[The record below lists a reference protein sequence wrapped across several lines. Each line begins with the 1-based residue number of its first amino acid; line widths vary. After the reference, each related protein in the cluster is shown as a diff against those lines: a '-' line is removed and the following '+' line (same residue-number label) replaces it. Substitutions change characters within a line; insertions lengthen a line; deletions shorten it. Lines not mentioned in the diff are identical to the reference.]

1 MALDSSLR
9 VKNRK
14 QLFNVRFLNKGMSL
28 SGLTASKLLAALVG
42 VIMLSLFCVVTQ
54 AEPPALAPEISRT
67 LTANLGGFHQT
78 SPVKTVDWQALDRIR
93 SSIENQPIK
102 NIQIYYAETEYAAP
116 NKEKLHVSFGKF
128 ENDSSAYSYFTY
140 LRKNRGVSTNS
151 IRPSAGVGTAS
162 ALVDGFG
169 VIFFKGANVVIV
181 TFTGQDA
188 AQATALATLIAA
200 SLDNGEGEVPVLVKH
215 LPNSESAEPTA
226 IYAVSTAPF
235 EQLATNQPILREIN
249 FDGGTEAVTATYGQ
263 SQLVIVEF
271 TTPQFASDNDR
282 RIAAKIQELKSQGQA
297 VPTAYRRVGNY
308 SVFVFNAPDEKTANA
323 LIDQVKYEQVV
334 QWLGDDP
341 HLYERVQRYVLQKT
355 GGVVIAVLESSGLS
369 VLLCL
374 GVGGLSGALLFRRRR
389 RARLRHGEAY
399 SDAGGM
405 VRLNLDEVA
414 EGDAARL
421 LQGRDKDD

>member
-1 MALDSSLR
+1 MGASVRLVSIQVAFLAFLLSAMPALGSADATTGEAAKSLPDSFDSFRSLGSAKVQR
-9 VKNRK
+9 D
-14 QLFNVRFLNKGMSL
+14 LYLG
-28 SGLTASKLLAALVG
+28 GPDEVG
-42 VIMLSLFCVVTQ
+42 VVAAATRTYRDSHSAVFDVHVTRTQ
-54 AEPPALAPEISRT
+54 TDSGAYAL
-67 LTANLGGFHQT
+67 LTKIAGSKNDI
-78 SPVKTVDWQALDRIR
+78 KTGI
-93 SSIENQPIK
+93 
-102 NIQIYYAETEYAAP
+102 
-116 NKEKLHVSFGKF
+116 
-128 ENDSSAYSYFTY
+128 
-140 LRKNRGVSTNS
+140 
-151 IRPSAGVGTAS
+151 VGTATMINWS
-162 ALVDGFG
+162 EVAFC
-169 VIFFKGANVVIV
+169 KGPIVVEISDAMDAV
-181 TFTGQDA
+181 GNQDDFLRVA
-188 AQATALATLIAA
+188 RSFAATLPSAEADI
-200 SLDNGEGEVPVLVKH
+200 PVLVKH
-215 LPNSESAEPTA
+215 LPNWQPTGTRSS
-226 IYAVSTAPF
+226 YAVTLNGLKKLVSNQSSLEAVSF
-235 EQLATNQPILREIN
+235 E
-249 FDGGTEAVTATYGQ
+249 GGTEAVTANYGQ

-374 GVGGLSGALLFRRRR
+374 SVGGLFGALLFRRRR
-389 RARLRHGEAY
+389 RARQRQGEAY

-405 VRLNLDEVA
+405 VRLNLDEVT

>member
-1 MALDSSLR
+1 MTRSLPY
-9 VKNRK
+9 
-14 QLFNVRFLNKGMSL
+14 S
-28 SGLTASKLLAALVG
+28 AE
-42 VIMLSLFCVVTQ
+42 VV
-54 AEPPALAPEISRT
+54 AMFPS
-67 LTANLGGFHQT
+67 NLGGFHQL
-78 SPVKTVDWQALDRIR
+78 P
-93 SSIENQPIK
+93 
-102 NIQIYYAETEYAAP
+102 
-116 NKEKLHVSFGKF
+116 
-128 ENDSSAYSYFTY
+128 
-140 LRKNRGVSTNS
+140 S
-151 IRPSAGVGTAS
+151 IRPLVTFGKEGILQPEYFPAGLDVNHASPFLGAESEYLGANGDKLLVEIVRAQTGSNAYSLFTILAKKLREGESGDLKTGDVGTAS
-162 ALVDGFG
+162 
-169 VIFFKGANVVIV
+169 VITARSVTFFKGTTLARV
-181 TFTGQDA
+181 TNESASDSQPA
-188 AQATALATLIAA
+188 IALARLLAA
-200 SLDNGEGEVPVLVKH
+200 TFDKGEDDIPVLVKH
-215 LPNSESAEPTA
+215 LPDWQTTRRNSV
-226 IYAVSTAPF
+226 YAVNIGPLRDSMPTQAVLN
-235 EQLATNQPILREIN
+235 QLD

-374 GVGGLSGALLFRRRR
+374 SVGGLFGALLFRRRR
-389 RARLRHGEAY
+389 RARQRHGEAY

-414 EGDAARL
+414 EGDAARM